1 MWIAKNSKTN
11 ETYGKK
17 YNSIYD
23 CQSYIDRELY
33 ILEYLYRRCE
43 VITKSIKNQDD
54 FKKYMNK
61 KYPNGYSVIQQ
72 MCECLNF
79 AMEPFQKQ
87 IKKILLGK
95 EIKKIA
101 EDEYRSNNIIRCYNL
116 GQHRYADSFD
126 F

>member
-17 YNSIYD
+17 YKSIYD
-23 CQSYIDRELY
+23 CQKFIDTELY

-43 VITKSIKNQDD
+43 CITKSIKNQKKFDD
-54 FKKYMNK
+54 YMKK
-61 KYPNGYSVIQQ
+61 KYPNGYDIITQ
-72 MCECLNF
+72 MVESLTWCIKPLQKNF
-79 AMEPFQKQ
+79 
-87 IKKILLGK
+87 KKILQGK

-101 EDEYRSNNIIRCYNL
+101 QIEYHSNNIIRCYNVE
-116 GQHRYADSFD
+116 QHRYADGFD